1 MGDGV
6 TLVSSAEETAKDV
19 YALLVREGLERDLV
33 AARAGARLPD
43 DRPARGVRDA
53 RPPVPRPRGRV
64 GRPVLLGGRGMK
76 LTVIGCAGSFPGPD
90 SPASCY
96 LVEAPFEGRTYR
108 LLIDLGSGALGNL
121 QRECDLRDI
130 DAIALSHLHADHCFD
145 LSGFYVVSKYHPDGA
160 LDRIPVLA
168 PAGAGDHLATAYGID
183 EPVGMTEQ
191 FDFRDWQDGG
201 TVELGPFTVTLG
213 PRRPPGPGVRHPG
226 RHRGPLAGLLR
237 RHRPDRGARRARRRR
252 RPVPVRGV
260 VRRVRRQPAQ
270 PAPHR
275 CRGRRRTRPGP
286 ASVGCS

>member
-1 MGDGV
+1 V
-6 TLVSSAEETAKDV
+6 
-19 YALLVREGLERDLV
+19 
-33 AARAGARLPD
+33 
-43 DRPARGVRDA
+43 
-53 RPPVPRPRGRV
+53 
-64 GRPVLLGGRGMK
+64 K

-121 QRECDLRDI
+121 QRVCDLHDI

-168 PAGAGDHLATAYGID
+168 PAGTGDFLANAYGID

-201 TVELGPFTVTLG
+201 TVQLGPFAVTSVL
-213 PRRPPGPGVRHPG
+213 VDH
-226 RHRGPLAGLLR
+226 
-237 RHRPDRGARRARRRR
+237 
-252 RPVPVRGV
+252 PVPAYAIRVATDEHSLVYSGDTGPTEVLVDLAAGV
-260 VRRVRRQPAQ
+260 DLFLCEASFVESATNPPNLHLTGAEAGDYATRAGVGRLLVTHIPAWTDR
-270 PAPHR
+270 AEVESDVK
-275 CRGRRRTRPGP
+275 TTWEGP
-286 ASVGCS
+286 YELVTAGFVCHLP